1 MIYRRHSSAG
11 FRYSRVVE
19 LVPKGGERERERE
32 SEEETLTRVE
42 PNGADTL
49 DLPHERGQA
58 DVPHRPRP
66 LVLRGDG
73 SA

>member
-1 MIYRRHSSAG
+1 VQD
-11 FRYSRVVE
+11 FDTVE
-19 LVPKGGERERERE
+19 LPSWYPREERERERE